1 MPVLVN
7 PKTCLDRTHCYAASG
22 CPYDAYFHNA
32 LRHTWEVDATICGDC
47 PGPCLNF
54 CDADAVRWADN
65 LFELD
70 LLRQQLEGQL
80 TVEQVAERR
89 AAQKENEA
97 AAARAAAE
105 AAAAEQARKGGGVV
119 VITARNF
126 AAEVVQAP
134 LPVVMDCWAAWC
146 GPCKQFAPIFEA
158 TAKEYAGLVKF
169 VKLDTD
175 AEPRIAQQ
183 LGIQALPTTLFFYKG
198 QLVHGVQGAIP
209 TVKDFSGLVYQVL
222 AALRQMDPTLGT
234 APAPEATPATNGE
247 SAPVPASGPTA
258 SGLIV
263 GPDPGPAPAPP
274 APAAPAPAPRPQP
287 KKPRLYIP

>member
-7 PKTCLDRTHCYAASG
+7 TKSCLDRTQCYAASG
-22 CPYDAYFHNA
+22 CPYDAYFHNG
-32 LRHTWEVDATICGDC
+32 LRHTWEVDATKCGDC

-80 TVEQVAERR
+80 TVEQVVERR
-89 AAQKENEA
+89 TAQKEKEAAEAQA
-97 AAARAAAE
+97 AAADRAKKV
-105 AAAAEQARKGGGVV
+105 RGVV
-119 VITARNF
+119 VITAKNF
-126 AAEVVQAP
+126 AAEVLQAT
-134 LPVVMDCWAAWC
+134 LPVVMDCWAEWC
-146 GPCKQFAPIFEA
+146 GPCKKFAPIFAA
-158 TAKEYAGLVKF
+158 TAKEYVGLVKF

-175 AEPRIAQQ
+175 AEPALAQQ

-198 QLVHGVQGAIP
+198 QMVHGVKGAIP
-209 TVKDFSGLVYQVL
+209 TVNDFNGLVYQVL

-234 APAPEATPATNGE
+234 TPAADAPAAEPAPAP
-247 SAPVPASGPTA
+247 
-258 SGLIV
+258 SGLIL
-263 GPDPGPAPAPP
+263 GPDPGPAPPAAPP
-274 APAAPAPAPRPQP
+274 APAPAARPQP

>member
-7 PKTCLDRTHCYAASG
+7 AKSCLDRSHCYAAQA
-22 CPYDAYFHNA
+22 CPYDAYFHNG
-32 LRHTWEVDATICGDC
+32 LRHTWEVDATKCGDC
-47 PGPCLNF
+47 PGPCMNF

-80 TVEQVAERR
+80 TVEQVLERR
-89 AAQKENEA
+89 TAQKDKE
-97 AAARAAAE
+97 AAE
-105 AAAAEQARKGGGVV
+105 AAAAAAERAKKAGGVA
-119 VITARNF
+119 VITAKNF
-126 AAEVVQAP
+126 AAEVLQAT
-134 LPVVMDCWAAWC
+134 LPVVMDCWADWC
-146 GPCKQFAPIFEA
+146 GPCKKFAPIFEA
-158 TAKEYAGLVKF
+158 TSKEYAGLVKF

-175 AEPRIAQQ
+175 AEPALAQQ

-198 QLVHGVQGAIP
+198 QMVHGVKGAIP

-222 AALRQMDPTLGT
+222 AALRQMDPMLGT
-234 APAPEATPATNGE
+234 APAADPAPAEAAPA
-247 SAPVPASGPTA
+247 P

-263 GPDPGPAPAPP
+263 GPDPGPAPPP
-274 APAAPAPAPRPQP
+274 APKPSAPAARPQP

>member
-7 PKTCLDRTHCYAASG
+7 PKTCLDRTHCYAAGG

-32 LRHTWEVDATICGDC
+32 LRHTWEVDATKCGDC

-70 LLRQQLEGQL
+70 LLRRQLEGQL
-80 TVEQVAERR
+80 TPEQVAEHR
-89 AAQKENEA
+89 AAQKEKEA
-97 AAARAAAE
+97 AAAQVAAAE
-105 AAAAEQARKGGGVV
+105 RAKKAGGVV
-119 VITARNF
+119 AITAKNF
-126 AAEVVQAP
+126 AAEVLQAS

-146 GPCKQFAPIFEA
+146 GPCKTFAPIFEA
-158 TAKEYAGLVKF
+158 TAKEYAGLIKF

-175 AEPRIAQQ
+175 AEPMIAQQ
-183 LGIQALPTTLFFYKG
+183 LGVQALPTTLFFYKG

-209 TVKDFSGLVYQVL
+209 SVKDFSGLVYQVL
-222 AALRQMDPTLGT
+222 AALRQMDPALGT
-234 APAPEATPATNGE
+234 APAAAA
-247 SAPVPASGPTA
+247 SAPAEDGAAAPSGGPTA

-263 GPDPGPAPAPP
+263 GPDPGPAPPPP
-274 APAAPAPAPRPQP
+274 AQAAPAPSPRPQP

>member
-7 PKTCLDRTHCYAASG
+7 PKTCLDRTHCYAADG

-32 LRHTWEVDATICGDC
+32 LRHTWEVDATKCGDC

-80 TVEQVAERR
+80 TLEQVIERR
-89 AAQKENEA
+89 TAQKEKEA
-97 AAARAAAE
+97 AAAQAVAQAAAE
-105 AAAAEQARKGGGVV
+105 KARKAGGVV
-119 VITARNF
+119 VITAKNF
-126 AAEVVQAP
+126 AAEVVQAT

-146 GPCKQFAPIFEA
+146 GPCKKFAPIFEA

-175 AEPRIAQQ
+175 AEPMIAQQ

-209 TVKDFSGLVYQVL
+209 TVKDFSGLIYQVL

-234 APAPEATPATNGE
+234 APAEA
-247 SAPVPASGPTA
+247 APPDEAGTAAPASGTTA

-263 GPDPGPAPAPP
+263 GPDPGPAPAAP
-274 APAAPAPAPRPQP
+274 APAASAAGQPRPQP

>member
-32 LRHTWEVDATICGDC
+32 LRHTWEVDATKCGDC

-89 AAQKENEA
+89 AAQQAKDA
-97 AAARAAAE
+97 AAAQATAE
-105 AAAAEQARKGGGVV
+105 AAAAERAKKGGGVV
-119 VITARNF
+119 VVTAKNF
-126 AAEVVQAP
+126 AAEVIQAT

-146 GPCKQFAPIFEA
+146 APCKKFAPIFEA
-158 TAKEYAGLVKF
+158 TAKEYAGMVKF

-175 AEPRIAQQ
+175 AEPMIAQQ

-198 QLVHGVQGAIP
+198 QLVHGVQGGIP

-234 APAPEATPATNGE
+234 APAPEATPAPNGD
-247 SAPVPASGPTA
+247 SAPVPAAGTTA

-263 GPDPGPAPAPP
+263 GPDPGPAPAAS
-274 APAAPAPAPRPQP
+274 APAASAPAPRPQP

>member
-7 PKTCLDRTHCYAASG
+7 PKICLDRDHCYAAHA
-22 CPYDAYFHNA
+22 CPYDAYLHNG
-32 LRHTWEVDATICGDC
+32 LRHTWEVDATKCGDC

-70 LLRQQLEGQL
+70 LLRQQLAGHL
-80 TVEQVAERR
+80 TAEEVIAQRT
-89 AAQKENEA
+89 AQKEKEVA
-97 AAARAAAE
+97 AAQAVAQ
-105 AAAAEQARKGGGVV
+105 AAAEQAKKGGSVV
-119 VITARNF
+119 VITAKNF
-126 AAEVVQAP
+126 AAEVMQAT

-146 GPCKQFAPIFEA
+146 GPCKKFAPIFEA

-175 AEPRIAQQ
+175 AEPQIAQQ

-234 APAPEATPATNGE
+234 ASAADGLPAE
-247 SAPVPASGPTA
+247 SAAAPPT

-263 GPDPGPAPAPP
+263 GPDPGPAPAPQ
-274 APAAPAPAPRPQP
+274 AAPAPAPRPQP